1 MTTLGLI
8 EPGYREWAEDYM
20 DPLNEVLFDMRDDG
34 GSPLEIALFLVH
46 RAVAELV
53 LDGVS
58 RGEAHKMLS
67 EHVHMSVSSLY
78 AYDGLNVEGTA

>member
-1 MTTLGLI
+1 MMDLI
-8 EPGYREWAEDYM
+8 EPGYREWAEAFM

-34 GSPLEIALFLVH
+34 GSPLEIALFLIH
-46 RAVAELV
+46 RAVAELA

-58 RGEAHKMLS
+58 RGEAGQLLR
-67 EHVHMSVSSLY
+67 EHLHFSITGIY